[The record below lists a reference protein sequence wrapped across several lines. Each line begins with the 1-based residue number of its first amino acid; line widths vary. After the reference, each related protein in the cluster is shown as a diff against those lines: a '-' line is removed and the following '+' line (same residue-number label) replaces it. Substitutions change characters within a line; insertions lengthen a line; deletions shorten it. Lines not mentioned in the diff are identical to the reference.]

1 MGVEHFDYAI
11 YQGRWFDDAETHETY
26 IRWSPWTTIEEWEYK
41 AMLDEIDK
49 GAKYQVR
56 ILSQIY
62 IAGFGIDPKLN
73 DLYCP
78 KPLINPGL

>member
-11 YQGRWFDDAETHETY
+11 YQGRWFDDSEVHETY
-26 IRWSPWTTIEEWEYK
+26 VRWSPWTTIEEWEYA
-41 AMLDEIDK
+41 AMLDEIKK

-56 ILSQIY
+56 ILSQIH
-62 IAGFGIDPKLN
+62 ITGFGIDDKLN